1 MKICSNYN
9 AKNCII
15 ITGVLLL
22 FISALFNS
30 CKALIWENENGEEII
45 IPKFQVPEQGKT
57 YTFYCRNTKD
67 PYLENDDVKNIKG
80 EWYKVTIEGNKMTVI
95 IDPNSSKEKR
105 TFNYSIRGFGDVWT
119 MFIFEQN
126 DSDDFKE

>member
-45 IPKFQVPEQGKT
+45 IPKFADVEIEHVVPRSILFDDNNFVLMD
-57 YTFYCRNTKD
+57 FYKWKEALN
-67 PYLENDDVKNIKG
+67 ENLKKRFA
-80 EWYKVTIEGNKMTVI
+80 NK
-95 IDPNSSKEKR
+95 
-105 TFNYSIRGFGDVWT
+105 
-119 MFIFEQN
+119 N
-126 DSDDFKE
+126 DSMYLTF